1 MKYLFILVFISSNAM
16 AQKDTIISLPIQD
29 GKVFYEKVYQDSGVT
44 KKDLF
49 LKAKDVFLRLF
60 PDTKDVI
67 QNEDKE
73 NGIISGKGYFEMPLI
88 MMRST
93 IRILV
98 KDNKYK
104 VQIFDF
110 YSASTL
116 TRNDVESP
124 IENSYNRAKE
134 KTRSKSVCN
143 SWINFNNMVLYIF
156 GQIESLMNKK
166 LSTDF

>member
-1 MKYLFILVFISSNAM
+1 MKYILILLFISSSAM
-16 AQKDTIISLPIQD
+16 AQKDTVITLPMQD
-29 GKVFYEKVYQDSGVT
+29 GKVFYEKVYQDAGT
-44 KKDLF
+44 KNDLF

-67 QNEDKE
+67 QNEDKD
-73 NGIISGKGYFEMPLI
+73 NGIVAGKGYFELSVA
-88 MMRST
+88 RVRCT

-110 YSASTL
+110 YSSNTL
-116 TRNDVESP
+116 IRNDIEKP
-124 IENSYNRAKE
+124 IETSYDKAKE
-134 KTRSKSVCN
+134 RTRSKSVCN
-143 SWINFNNMVLYIF
+143 SWIVFNDRVHYIF
-156 GQIESLMNKK
+156 DEIETEMNKK